1 MAIRNACSALEAGY
15 APSITFVVVQKR
27 HATRLFPSDRAGEDR
42 SGNTLPGTVI
52 DTGICSPAG
61 NDFFLNSH
69 AGLQG
74 HNKACH
80 YQVLVDENGFSADGL
95 QVLTYWLTYLYA
107 RCTRSVSYP
116 PPCYLAHLAA
126 FRGRLML
133 DVPDS
138 GSESSRGSGDGR
150 PRPLLSINDEF
161 SDSCMFYI

>member
-1 MAIRNACSALEAGY
+1 MAIRKACVGLEAGY
-15 APSITFVVVQKR
+15 EPPITFVVVQKR
-27 HATRLFPSDRAGEDR
+27 HATRLFPGDRAGEDR

-52 DTGICSPAG
+52 DTDVCSAAG
-61 NDFFLNSH
+61 FDFYLNSH

-74 HNKACH
+74 HNKVCH

-95 QVLTYWLTYLYA
+95 QTLTYWLTYLYA

-126 FRGRLML
+126 FRGKLML

-138 GSESSRGSGDGR
+138 GSESSRGSGGSR
-150 PRPLLSINDEF
+150 PRASVSIRDDF
-161 SDSCMFYI
+161 SDECMFYV